1 MRLDNDI
8 PRDSCQGC
16 LNTTQKQ
23 LLLRAGDH
31 FTEVWEKAESASKCL
46 CGALRGAGWRLI
58 LHNILENICSPF
70 FNSKTTRYPHLA
82 SIAYTQPIFLYF
94 SLILVIQRCIHNLPP
109 FPSLWAIRSLVYIF
123 RLCISFYAKLNWSV
137 NYLILSYQ

>member
-46 CGALRGAGWRLI
+46 CGALRGAG
-58 LHNILENICSPF
+58 
-70 FNSKTTRYPHLA
+70 
-82 SIAYTQPIFLYF
+82 
-94 SLILVIQRCIHNLPP
+94 
-109 FPSLWAIRSLVYIF
+109 
-123 RLCISFYAKLNWSV
+123 
-137 NYLILSYQ
+137 